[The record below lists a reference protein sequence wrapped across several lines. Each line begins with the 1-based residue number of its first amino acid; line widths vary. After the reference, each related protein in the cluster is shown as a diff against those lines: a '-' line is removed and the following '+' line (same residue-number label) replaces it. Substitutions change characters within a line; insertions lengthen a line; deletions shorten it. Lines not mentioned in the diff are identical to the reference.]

1 VGAPR
6 DFGYIDDVTQ
16 IPLHPGAPESGPPG
30 FQSFAAQALH
40 YFRRDHE
47 AVPRDPVRGP
57 AAWQGAALARQPEAW
72 TRTLGADEIEE
83 LDAARRAV
91 RARGLAL
98 GAIRREDFPLPAL
111 APAIASWSREL
122 LDGRGFL
129 LLRGLPVARWG
140 DEDSALVYW
149 GLGRHLGQPGAQNPE
164 GELLGHVVDT
174 HEEAKNPNVRRYRT
188 RGEIRFHCDLADAVG
203 LLCLRTSPT
212 GGASR
217 ITSSVSVFNAILE
230 RRPDLTER
238 LFEPFLLDSRDEERA
253 GARPYFPV
261 PACRYA
267 RGRLATFWH
276 SDYFRSVVRHAGV
289 APFTAQE
296 RELLDLYEE
305 LAGSEALRLEMR
317 FQPGDVQLISNH
329 TVVHARTAYQ
339 DDPGSERHL
348 LRLWLSLAR

>member
-1 VGAPR
+1 
-6 DFGYIDDVTQ
+6 
-16 IPLHPGAPESGPPG
+16 
-30 FQSFAAQALH
+30 
-40 YFRRDHE
+40 
-47 AVPRDPVRGP
+47 
-57 AAWQGAALARQPEAW
+57 
-72 TRTLGADEIEE
+72 
-83 LDAARRAV
+83 
-91 RARGLAL
+91 
-98 GAIRREDFPLPAL
+98 
-111 APAIASWSREL
+111 
-122 LDGRGFL
+122 
-129 LLRGLPVARWG
+129 
-140 DEDSALVYW
+140 
-149 GLGRHLGQPGAQNPE
+149 
-164 GELLGHVVDT
+164 
-174 HEEAKNPNVRRYRT
+174 VRRYRT